1 MNKRQCANTYF
12 NREIGG
18 YIEMLLNADG
28 LLSVLEKA
36 AAESLDAEA
45 LKVSQELDVVIA
57 GIMEKRRTVSEI
69 LLADS
74 TFN

>member
-1 MNKRQCANTYF
+1 
-12 NREIGG
+12 
-18 YIEMLLNADG
+18 MLLNADG